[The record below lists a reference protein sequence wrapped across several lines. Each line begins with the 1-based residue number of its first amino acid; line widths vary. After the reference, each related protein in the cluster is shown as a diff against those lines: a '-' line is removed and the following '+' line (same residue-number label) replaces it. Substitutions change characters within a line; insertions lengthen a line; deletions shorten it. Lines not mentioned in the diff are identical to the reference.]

1 MDKIDNLIKALHS
14 FLNDTDATEIAG
26 LLNRIVESGTITFE
40 DAERTIKG
48 DVEDIL
54 LLALKWRLLLPVRA
68 AKAGDWE
75 DRMVIPRQGEKYH
88 TPNVVR
94 HLAKNA
100 LANGIWDPEKAI
112 FEVFESIGEPDT
124 DKMPVLVERM
134 ASVIKGHR
142 INGIQ
147 IKAICKELGLE
158 TKVDPLVSEL
168 KACGILSHK
177 LSSLTEVSKAGAPLY
192 EINPSLLVG

>member
-1 MDKIDNLIKALHS
+1 MDKRDNLAKALRS
-14 FLNDTDATEIAG
+14 FLNNTDAGEISG
-26 LLNRIVESGTITFE
+26 LLNRAIESGTITFE

-68 AKAGDWE
+68 SKAGDWE
-75 DRMVIPRQGEKYH
+75 DRIVIPRQGEIYH
-88 TPNVVR
+88 SPNVVR
-94 HLAKNA
+94 HLVKNA
-100 LANGIWDPEKAI
+100 QVNGTWDPEKAI
-112 FEVFESIGEPDT
+112 FDVFKSIGEPDT

-134 ASVIKGHR
+134 ASVVKGHR
-142 INGIQ
+142 INGNQ

>member
-1 MDKIDNLIKALHS
+1 MGKTDNLTKALRG
-14 FLNDTDATEIAG
+14 FLNDTDAEEISR
-26 LLNRIVESGTITFE
+26 LLDRVVKSGKITFE
-40 DAERTIKG
+40 DAERTVKSDI
-48 DVEDIL
+48 EDIL

-68 AKAGDWE
+68 SKAGDWE
-75 DRMVIPRQGEKYH
+75 DRMVIPRQGEIYH
-88 TPNVVR
+88 SPNVVR
-94 HLAKNA
+94 HLVKNA
-100 LANGIWDPEKAI
+100 QVNGTWDPEKAI
-112 FEVFESIGEPDT
+112 FEVFKSKGETDT

-134 ASVIKGHR
+134 ASVLKGHR
-142 INGIQ
+142 INGNQ

-158 TKVDPLVSEL
+158 TKIDPLVSEL

>member
-1 MDKIDNLIKALHS
+1 MGKTDNLTKALRG
-14 FLNDTDATEIAG
+14 FLNDTDAEEISR
-26 LLNRIVESGTITFE
+26 LLDRVVKSGKITFE
-40 DAERTIKG
+40 DAERTVKSDI
-48 DVEDIL
+48 EDIL

-68 AKAGDWE
+68 SKAGDWE
-75 DRMVIPRQGEKYH
+75 DRMVIPRQGEIYH
-88 TPNVVR
+88 SPNVVR
-94 HLAKNA
+94 HLVKNA
-100 LANGIWDPEKAI
+100 QVNGTWDPEKAI
-112 FEVFESIGEPDT
+112 FEVFKSIGETDT

-134 ASVIKGHR
+134 ASVLKGHR
-142 INGIQ
+142 INGNQ

-158 TKVDPLVSEL
+158 TKIDPLVSEL